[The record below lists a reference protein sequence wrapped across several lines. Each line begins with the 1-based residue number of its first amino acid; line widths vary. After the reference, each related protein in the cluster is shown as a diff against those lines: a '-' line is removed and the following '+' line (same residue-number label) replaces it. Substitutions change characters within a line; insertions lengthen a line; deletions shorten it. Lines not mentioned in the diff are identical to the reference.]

1 MKLIRYGEPGKERPG
16 IIDAAGERRSVAR
29 FFRDFDEAFFEKDGI
44 TRLREVLAA
53 HPDLPKVP
61 KKARWASPV
70 ARPSKIVCAGL
81 NYADHARE
89 TGAAIPAEPVLFLKS
104 TTALCGPF
112 DPVVIPPGSVKTD
125 WEVEIA
131 VVIGRTMRHVKEENA
146 SAYIAG
152 FCLHNDLSEREYQL
166 ERGGQWDKGK
176 GCDTFAPLGPWLA
189 TPDEIADTDNIRL
202 WLSVNGEKRQDSST
216 RQFVFNIPFLIAYIS
231 RFMTLLPGDVISTGT
246 PPGVALGMST
256 PVYLRPGDVMELG
269 AEGLGTSRQVCVA
282 AETAAQQ
289 A

>member
-1 MKLIRYGEPGKERPG
+1 MKLIRFGEAGKERPG
-16 IIDAAGERRSVAR
+16 ILDANGGRRSVAR
-29 FFRDFDEAFFEKDGI
+29 FFRDFNETFFENDGI
-44 TRLREVLAA
+44 ARLREVLAKN
-53 HPDLPKVP
+53 PDLPKVP
-61 KKARWASPV
+61 KKMRWASPV

-89 TGAAIPAEPVLFLKS
+89 TGAPIPAEPVLFLKS

-112 DPVVIPPGSVKTD
+112 DPVIIPPGSIKTD

-131 VVIGRTMRHVKEENA
+131 VVIGRTMRHVPEKNA
-146 SAYIAG
+146 AAHIAG

-189 TPDEIADTDNIRL
+189 TPDEIPDPDNIRL
-202 WLSVNGEKRQDSST
+202 WLTVNGEKRQDSTT
-216 RQFVFNIPFLIAYIS
+216 RQFVFKIPFLISYIS
-231 RFMTLLPGDVISTGT
+231 RFMTLLPGDVVSTGT
-246 PPGVALGMST
+246 PPGVGLSMNP

-269 AEGLGTSRQVCVA
+269 AEGLGVSKQVCVA
-282 AETAAQQ
+282 A
-289 A
+289 